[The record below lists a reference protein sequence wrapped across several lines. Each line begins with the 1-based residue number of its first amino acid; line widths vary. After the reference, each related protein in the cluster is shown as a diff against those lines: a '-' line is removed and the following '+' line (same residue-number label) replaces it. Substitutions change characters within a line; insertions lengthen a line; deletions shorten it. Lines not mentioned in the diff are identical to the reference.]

1 MRFVLV
7 VVLGLVVPT
16 TITAEEFL
24 ARAAT
29 LQPQHD
35 QVKTRETASFVA
47 VFAGLGLSVAA
58 FDYSREVPIAGGPET
73 RKEWVTTLKRPALL
87 YVGVGTLASGLLLA
101 TVWQSTDDRVEVG
114 PGSLTIR
121 W

>member
-24 ARAAT
+24 TRAAA

-35 QVKTRETASFVA
+35 PVRTRETAGFVA
-47 VFAGLGLSVAA
+47 VFAGIGLSVVA
-58 FDYSREVPIAGGPET
+58 FDYSREVAVAGGPET
-73 RKEWVTTLKRPALL
+73 RKEWVPTLRRPALL
-87 YVGVGTLASGLLLA
+87 YVGVGTLASGLLMA
-101 TVWQSTDDRVEVG
+101 TVWKSTNDRVEVG
-114 PGSLTIR
+114 PGSLAIR